1 MSLLDVDNI
10 DYIGVNILF
19 KRVFVG
25 IFDDLAWD
33 DEARHFA
40 LLTKKID
47 RYTQYIRSGQLLSA
61 YPQVRGYPVIFEYV
75 AMRPMTR
82 SAAAFW
88 KTRESLI
95 RATGYEV
102 RFRTVDV
109 RPSLQTQIEEMTDAP
124 ILEDAPAETMP
135 AVTVTADVAAP
146 APDAEL
152 DDAVHGPRKGVLVLR
167 KKTSSGR

>member
-19 KRVFVG
+19 KRVYVG

-61 YPQVRGYPVIFEYV
+61 YPHVRGFPVIFEYV

-82 SAAAFW
+82 SAEAFW

-102 RFRTVDV
+102 RSRMVDV
-109 RPSLQTQIEEMTDAP
+109 RPSLKMDIEEMTDTP
-124 ILEDAPAETMP
+124 IAEDSLTETMP
-135 AVTVTADVAAP
+135 VEAV
-146 APDAEL
+146 APDAHL
-152 DDAVHGPRKGVLVLR
+152 ADAVHGPRKGVLVLR

>member
-1 MSLLDVDNI
+1 MSLLDVDTI

-19 KRVFVG
+19 KQVYVG

-40 LLTKKID
+40 LLIKKID

-61 YPQVRGYPVIFEYV
+61 YPHVRGFPVVFEYV

-82 SAAAFW
+82 SAQAFW

-102 RFRTVDV
+102 RCRTVDV
-109 RPSLQTQIEEMTDAP
+109 RPSLHMQVEEMS
-124 ILEDAPAETMP
+124 DAPAVEEARVEAVPVIEVDGNHPASTHALDET
-135 AVTVTADVAAP
+135 
-146 APDAEL
+146 
-152 DDAVHGPRKGVLVLR
+152 VHGPRRGVLVLR

>member
-82 SAAAFW
+82 SAEAFW

-102 RFRTVDV
+102 RCRTVDV
-109 RPSLQTQIEEMTDAP
+109 RPSLRAHIEEATDAP
-124 ILEDAPAETMP
+124 IEESVPVETMP
-135 AVTVTADVAAP
+135 AVTVAAHP
-146 APDAEL
+146 VAPDAQL
-152 DDAVHGPRKGVLVLR
+152 DDAIHGPRKGVLVLR
-167 KKTSSGR
+167 KKISSGR